1 MGAGTGQTMAR
12 ITTAWRRA
20 EVVVEAIFFNSKKSQ
35 VDEGRKKNRRA
46 AALRPQTS
54 EARRQPASP
63 SPSGRSYGTRI

>member
-46 AALRPQTS
+46 ALRHTALRACLQSRTGL
-54 EARRQPASP
+54 ARAAFRA
-63 SPSGRSYGTRI
+63 